1 MTCKRGNSGILLH
14 FFFEHCGWGE
24 EDLSSRQRY
33 FSLLPWIPSQWSAIG
48 RNPPSI
54 ILTLTHTYTYIPWK
68 RPAAVRRFTRES
80 AYIRLWKINV
90 RSFASCTYRT
100 TIAGLVRRRSWQ
112 QTHKTLLHRIYIPN
126 VQCIQFFFLCSV
138 KNWSVLLIYFWSD
151 QRGRRHLGTM
161 WNFLQINRVAFV
173 LSLCITLFSVSL
185 FFLLA
190 LQSCAHATVSL
201 RLHEVH
207 HCWSVDLLS
216 LSSVWHFMKWNSTH
230 STVKLLQSKEWFSH
244 TKPFSSNVI
253 FVESDNAEWSVPL
266 GSSTSSEWCG
276 RHTHHRPISF

>member
-33 FSLLPWIPSQWSAIG
+33 FSLLPWIPSQWSEIG

-54 ILTLTHTYTYIPWK
+54 ILTLTHTYIHTLEASGCRTTIYSWERVHPIMKNK
-68 RPAAVRRFTRES
+68 RTLF
-80 AYIRLWKINV
+80 RLL
-90 RSFASCTYRT
+90 RT

-276 RHTHHRPISF
+276 RRTHHRPISF